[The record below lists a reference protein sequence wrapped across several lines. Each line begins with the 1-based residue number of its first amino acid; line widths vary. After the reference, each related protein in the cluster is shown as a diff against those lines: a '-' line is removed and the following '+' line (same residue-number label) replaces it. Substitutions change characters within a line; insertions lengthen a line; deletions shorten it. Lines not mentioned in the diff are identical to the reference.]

1 VLADWKREGD
11 YFLRELKAQRRFQ
24 PSFAVSIHVA
34 LKIKEVR
41 EIGNP
46 LEDLFT

>member
-11 YFLRELKAQRRFQ
+11 YFLRELSGSEEV
-24 PSFAVSIHVA
+24 PA
-34 LKIKEVR
+34 LLRNLDSHGVNIREVR
-41 EIGNP
+41 EMCNP